1 MKFMVIGFGSFLL
14 FAFLFFVILKVSQPE
29 KAAVENASTKGG
41 KTNTKYVKNLEK
53 KIKKLQE
60 DLNKSSSDFEI
71 NDLKI
76 DSLSSL
82 LAQQTLQLEEKEK
95 QIGKLNEELEQSKN
109 EEKNASDLAKTFS
122 SMKTDEMRP
131 ILKNIDDNT
140 VKMIYKNINNRMKKN
155 FLLALT
161 PQRAASLTK
170 QLAVAQ

>member
-1 MKFMVIGFGSFLL
+1 MKCQQNLMLL
-14 FAFLFFVILKVSQPE
+14 RKVNEEMEAQ
-29 KAAVENASTKGG
+29 
-41 KTNTKYVKNLEK
+41 VKEV
-53 KIKKLQE
+53 
-60 DLNKSSSDFEI
+60 
-71 NDLKI
+71 
-76 DSLSSL
+76 
-82 LAQQTLQLEEKEK
+82 TW
-95 QIGKLNEELEQSKN
+95 ELEQSKN

-170 QLAVAQ
+170 QLAVAQVLCRQLRFRSFWGIWVNLKWSKNHQCNLLIFLAPN